1 MKVNIFLNE
10 KFIKNRYIKESI
22 SDYKKRC
29 SKFVI
34 VNLLYKLDL
43 DLFLESTSYNI
54 NVTEKGRYVDSISF
68 SEIINNCSLNRFKNI
83 NVVFDYKNLNLK
95 DDICFCNIDILSSG
109 FLYVM
114 VLEQVYRSYKI
125 INNEPYHK

>member
-10 KFIKNRYIKESI
+10 NFIKNKYIKENI

-34 VNLLYKLDL
+34 IKLLYKLDL
-43 DLFLESTSYNI
+43 SLFLKSTSYNI
-54 NVTEKGRYVDSISF
+54 NVSEKGRYVNSMSF
-68 SEIINNCSLNRFKNI
+68 SKIINDCSLNRFKNI
-83 NVVFDYKNLNLK
+83 NIVFDYNLLDVK
-95 DDICFCNIDILSSG
+95 DDICFCNVDILSSG

>member
-22 SDYKKRC
+22 NDYKKRC

-43 DLFLESTSYNI
+43 DLFLERTSYNI
-54 NVTEKGRYVDSISF
+54 NVTETGRYVSSICF
-68 SEIINNCSLNRFKNI
+68 SGIINNCLLNRFKNI
-83 NVVFDYKNLNLK
+83 NIVFDYKNLSFK

-114 VLEQVYRSYKI
+114 VLEQIYRSYKI